1 MSIKKYIAT
10 QDNTLTNAYEENL
23 TTRATAS
30 NLGACDIMEIFS
42 IYGQVTSSNP
52 TKSTELSRA
61 LIRFPVSKISS
72 DRTAGNIPASGS
84 VNFVLRLYHAE
95 SSQTTPANA
104 TYKIKPVAQ
113 SWEEGFGTDI
123 HKYEDI
129 STDITGSN
137 WIYAAFNPAAKWSV
151 QGGSVLAASEVAP
164 SPQYAT
170 TLSDGDEDFEI
181 DITSLVEE
189 WVAGNISN
197 YGLMVKLTSTQEGSA
212 SAENPI
218 YSNPTGSTISY
229 YTKRI
234 FARTSQYYYKRP
246 SIEAR
251 WDDSRQDDRGNFY
264 YSSSLANGPDNLNTI
279 YLYNYVRGRLTNIPN
294 AGTGNDIFVSL
305 YSGSSNNTE
314 PSGSKLKFYDGKQYV
329 TGGYVSTGIYSASIC
344 ITGNLGTASL
354 TRLFDVWTSG
364 ETGSVQYF
372 TSSIGP
378 VNIDAGNNS
387 NRNSY
392 VTSVENMKSE
402 FRQDEKYRFRV
413 FVREKNWNPNIYTK
427 ANASVKPYIIES
439 GSYRVFRIADNF
451 DVVSYATGSTKYT
464 KLSYDVSGS
473 YFELNFDIFEKNYQY
488 GVKLAYYNS
497 YSDSYEEQSEVFKF
511 RVV

>member
-84 VNFVLRLYHAE
+84 VNFVLRLYNAE
-95 SSQTTPANA
+95 TNQTVPKNA
-104 TYKIKPVAQ
+104 TYKIQAVAQ
-113 SWEEGFGTDI
+113 SWEEGYGTDI
-123 HKYEDI
+123 HQYKDK
-129 STDITGSN
+129 STSTTGSN
-137 WIYAAFNPAAKWSV
+137 WIYASFNTASKWTDE
-151 QGGSVLAASEVAP
+151 GGSVISSSADPAPEYSTKLA
-164 SPQYAT
+164 
-170 TLSDGDEDFEI
+170 DGTEDFEV
-181 DITSLVEE
+181 DVTSLVEE
-189 WVAGNISN
+189 WIAGNITN
-197 YGLMVKLTSTQEGSA
+197 NGLMLKLTSSQEGSA
-212 SAENPI
+212 SADSPI

-234 FARTSQYYYKRP
+234 FARTSQYFYKRP
-246 SIEAR
+246 SIDAR
-251 WDDSRQDDRGNFY
+251 WDDSKQDDRGNFY
-264 YSSSLANGPDNLNTI
+264 YSSSLASAADNANTI

-305 YSGSSNNTE
+305 YSGSSNNTQ

-354 TRLFDVWTSG
+354 TKLFDVWTSG

-378 VNIDAGNNS
+378 VKMGAGNNS
-387 NRNSY
+387 ETESY
-392 VTSVENMKSE
+392 VTSIENMKDT
-402 FRQDEKYRFRV
+402 FRQDQKFRFRV
-413 FVREKNWNPNIYTK
+413 FTREKNWNPNIYTK
-427 ANASVKPYIIES
+427 TNVFVKPYIIES
-439 GSYRVFRIADNF
+439 GSYRVFRITDNF
-451 DVVSYATGSTKYT
+451 DVIPHATGSTKYT

-488 GVKLAYYNS
+488 GVKLAYHNS
-497 YSDSYEEQSEVFKF
+497 YNDSYEEQSEVFKF
-511 RVV
+511 RVI